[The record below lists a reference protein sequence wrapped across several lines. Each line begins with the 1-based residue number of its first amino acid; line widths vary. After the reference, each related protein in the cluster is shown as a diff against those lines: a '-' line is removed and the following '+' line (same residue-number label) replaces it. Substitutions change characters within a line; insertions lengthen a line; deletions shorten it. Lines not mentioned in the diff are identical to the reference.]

1 MSPFHD
7 HGIIQEFLENEA
19 DPPAKGAGT
28 VKAAKTLNRPAAS
41 TLKRPAAAAADSDNG
56 GTNDEASAEDDTTR
70 DRGKSAFFN
79 RNKVIASDQH

>member
-1 MSPFHD
+1 MSPFHG
-7 HGIIQEFLENEA
+7 HGIIQEFLEHDA

-28 VKAAKTLNRPAAS
+28 VNAAKTVKRPAAS

-56 GTNDEASAEDDTTR
+56 GTNDEASVDDDITR
-70 DRGKSAFFN
+70 DRGKNAFFL